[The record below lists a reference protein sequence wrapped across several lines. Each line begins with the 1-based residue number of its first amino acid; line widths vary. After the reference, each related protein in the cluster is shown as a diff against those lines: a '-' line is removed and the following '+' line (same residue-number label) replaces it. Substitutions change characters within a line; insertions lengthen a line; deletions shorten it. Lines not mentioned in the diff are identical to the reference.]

1 MPDIEGPFRLEA
13 VRGFLAIFLWFL
25 TDKKTRLMMV
35 ALYFLI
41 IRQHIMLLVVQ
52 ILSWDIRHLVDSN
65 LVVMVNTMARIMM
78 MATMVITRKMIWLI
92 MHSIDILIIHQRRH
106 INHNNKI
113 IMEPKW
119 FNIPPPQHLVAP
131 RRIVLR
137 VQKLRFFLNSLSKK
151 HFLPFRWGFRIKMQH
166 FSSATQNF
174 SWFLGWCKCCIYIWL
189 PILLL
194 D

>member
-1 MPDIEGPFRLEA
+1 MEVTEITLSLKRHMNRHLSNPIWKKESVPFSLRRVQCQTSTDHSVLQPS
-13 VRGFLAIFLWFL
+13 VDSWQYYLFL
-25 TDKKTRLMMV
+25 TDKKTRPMMV

-41 IRQHIMLLVVQ
+41 IRQHIMPLVVQ

-119 FNIPPPQHLVAP
+119 FNIPLGGATENCSSSSEVE
-131 RRIVLR
+131 I
-137 VQKLRFFLNSLSKK
+137 FFS
-151 HFLPFRWGFRIKMQH
+151 
-166 FSSATQNF
+166 
-174 SWFLGWCKCCIYIWL
+174 
-189 PILLL
+189 
-194 D
+194 